1 MAKKDYYEVLG
12 VEKSASADELKKAY
26 RKLAKQHHPDKGG
39 DEETFKEIQ
48 EAYDV
53 LSDSEKKANYDRFG
67 HQGPQMGGN
76 PFADM
81 FNQFRSQFRHTHG
94 HPQQRVGQDISVLVK
109 LTQEEIFTGVKKTYK
124 YNRKTTCDSCNG
136 YGGEEMKTCPT
147 CDGSGMMT
155 HIINTPIGQI
165 HQSAHCTTCDG
176 IGKVTMKQCSK
187 CGATGVVTTNET
199 IELEL
204 PPGVQDGMSFV
215 LEGKGQAVKAGN
227 CGNLIANIMELP
239 HDTFTRNGADLKMTL
254 KLTYPQLVLGDK
266 VEIPTIDGG
275 KIRITIPEH
284 SDVGSNLRVPFK
296 GTKVYGKD
304 TRGDVMVN
312 LDVDIP
318 KSLDDETKLLIIDLK
333 EKLKDK
339 VATN

>member
-1 MAKKDYYEVLG
+1 
-12 VEKSASADELKKAY
+12 
-26 RKLAKQHHPDKGG
+26 
-39 DEETFKEIQ
+39 
-48 EAYDV
+48 
-53 LSDSEKKANYDRFG
+53 
-67 HQGPQMGGN
+67 
-76 PFADM
+76 
-81 FNQFRSQFRHTHG
+81 
-94 HPQQRVGQDISVLVK
+94 
-109 LTQEEIFTGVKKTYK
+109 
-124 YNRKTTCDSCNG
+124 
-136 YGGEEMKTCPT
+136 
-147 CDGSGMMT
+147 
-155 HIINTPIGQI
+155 
-165 HQSAHCTTCDG
+165 
-176 IGKVTMKQCSK
+176 
-187 CGATGVVTTNET
+187 
-199 IELEL
+199 
-204 PPGVQDGMSFV
+204 
-215 LEGKGQAVKAGN
+215 
-227 CGNLIANIMELP
+227 MELP